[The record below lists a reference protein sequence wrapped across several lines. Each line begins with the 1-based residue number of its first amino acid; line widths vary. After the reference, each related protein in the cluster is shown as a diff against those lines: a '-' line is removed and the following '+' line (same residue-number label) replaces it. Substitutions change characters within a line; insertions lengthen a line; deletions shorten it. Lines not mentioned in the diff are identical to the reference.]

1 MKYKDYYKVM
11 GVSRTASE
19 EEIKKQYKK
28 LAIKYHPDAN
38 PNNPSAEKRFKEI
51 SEAKEVLLDPE
62 NRRKYD
68 TLGQNFRQ
76 YRNQG
81 PMAGFRQG
89 HPQSDMNSVFT
100 SFFEEIFGGRDAIR
114 KGRDHVANMT
124 ISLEE
129 AYKGMK
135 DVLQYDGKKLR
146 VHVKPGVKH
155 GQKLRLK
162 GQGGPGRSGGPP
174 GDLMLEVKIKTH
186 GKFTR
191 KENDLY
197 VDLKVDLYDLVL
209 NRKVRVPSLKGN
221 ISITIPPGTQSG
233 EKLKLSGLG
242 MPHYGKPTKFG
253 NLYATIHVKT
263 PTKLS
268 AEEKALFEE
277 LDKKR
282 K

>member
-11 GVSRTASE
+11 GVSRTASDD
-19 EEIKKQYKK
+19 EIKKQYKK
-28 LAIKYHPDAN
+28 LAVKYHPDAN

-68 TLGQNFRQ
+68 MLGQNFRQ
-76 YRNQG
+76 YQGQG
-81 PMAGFRQG
+81 PMAGYRQG
-89 HPQSDMNSVFT
+89 GPHADMNSVFT
-100 SFFEEIFGGRDAIR
+100 SFFEEIFGGRANVR
-114 KGRDHVANMT
+114 KGRDHVANIT

-129 AYKGMK
+129 AYNGMR

-146 VHVKPGVKH
+146 IHIKPGVKH

-162 GQGGPGRSGGPP
+162 GQGGPGRSGGPA

-191 KENDLY
+191 RENDLY
-197 VDLKVDLYDLVL
+197 LEQKVDLYDWMLK
-209 NRKVRVPSLKGN
+209 RKVRIPSLKGN
-221 ISITIPPGTQSG
+221 ISITVPEGTQSG

-242 MPHYGKPTKFG
+242 MPLYGKPSSFG
-253 NLYATIHVKT
+253 NLYVTLHVKT
-263 PTKLS
+263 PDKLS
-268 AEEKALFEE
+268 ADEKALFEE

>member
-11 GVSRTASE
+11 GVSRTASDD
-19 EEIKKQYKK
+19 EIKKQYKK
-28 LAIKYHPDAN
+28 LAVKYHPDAN

-68 TLGQNFRQ
+68 MLGQNFRQ
-76 YRNQG
+76 YQGQG
-81 PMAGFRQG
+81 PMGGFRQG
-89 HPQSDMNSVFT
+89 GPQGDMNSVFT
-100 SFFEEIFGGRDAIR
+100 SFFEEIFGGRANVR
-114 KGRDHVANMT
+114 KGRDHIAN
-124 ISLEE
+124 ISITLEE
-129 AYKGMK
+129 AYKGMR

-146 VHVKPGVKH
+146 IHIKPGVKH

-186 GKFTR
+186 GKFSR

-197 VDLKVDLYDLVL
+197 LEKKVDLYDWLL
-209 NRKVRVPSLKGN
+209 KRKVRIPSLKGN
-221 ISITIPPGTQSG
+221 ISISIPEGTQSG

-242 MPHYGKPTKFG
+242 MPLYGKTNSFG
-253 NLYATIHVKT
+253 NLYVTLHVKM

-268 AEEKALFEE
+268 DAEKALFEE
-277 LDKKR
+277 LDKMK
-282 K
+282 